1 MHRGGEMILGNRHH
15 HPRYKMT
22 FVIRLLAVHP
32 MELRIRIRAPL
43 LQPHAQFMGE
53 AGDQLCPRD
62 MVPNSDFGMVN
73 GEP

>member
-1 MHRGGEMILGNRHH
+1 MYGGGEMILGNRHDQ
-15 HPRYKMT
+15 PRHEMT
-22 FVIRLLAVHP
+22 FVIRLVAVHP
-32 MELRIRIRAPL
+32 MELRIRIWAPL
-43 LQPHAQFMGE
+43 LQPHAQLMGE

>member
-1 MHRGGEMILGNRHH
+1 MHSGGEMILGNRHH

-53 AGDQLCPRD
+53 AGVSSAPRHD
-62 MVPNSDFGMVN
+62 PEFRFRH
-73 GEP
+73 GEW